1 MINPDYI
8 EELKK
13 YAELE
18 GSELGEALGELCHIA
33 NYADYLSDVFFKA
46 VEKEIIY
53 QLDFLKKNT
62 RIIKRQYTQEYTHEE
77 LDDVRDFMMA
87 LYYDAVGLGI
97 DFKARQLEQIV
108 RSKNIMSAYM
118 DIDLQQE

>member
-18 GSELGEALGELCHIA
+18 GSELGEALGDLCHIA
-33 NYADYLSDVFFKA
+33 NYADYLSDEFSKA

-53 QLDFLKKNT
+53 QLDFLKKHT

-77 LDDVRDFMMA
+77 LDWIS
-87 LYYDAVGLGI
+87 YEEG
-97 DFKARQLEQIV
+97 E
-108 RSKNIMSAYM
+108 
-118 DIDLQQE
+118 